1 MKPKSMKEKLR
12 GTMMNI
18 LRIKMIDAGNLLK
31 ELDDALDKVVAKKE
45 PESFLR
51 PSTLK
56 IEEYQKSI
64 RQIQAQFIDAPQF
77 NETSA
82 YPQFLSCGL
91 LQVRGKNGANMEFLL
106 PKVYPFPPKSLYIEH
121 EKDGQFLREM
131 LMRLLSSVPLVQ
143 LEVIL
148 IDALSLGGI
157 FNLARRLLNKDNDFI
172 YQQRILTESKEIE
185 EALKHLYEYLKV
197 NLQEKLAG
205 FRDFVHYNE
214 NEKDPLPL
222 KALFLSGVDALSQNA
237 LYYLEK
243 IMRFGSKNGVLS
255 FVNLESEKNNQSA
268 EDLKRY
274 AEFFKDRTSF
284 ECLKYLSV
292 EVINDQGI
300 KSQHMKD
307 FADKIKAYYK
317 QKKEVKR
324 ELKDLQRDKEFW
336 TKSSQHEVVVP
347 VGWDINHKEVCF
359 EIGEVQNHT
368 LICGR
373 SGSGKSN
380 FLHVLI
386 QNLAFYYDPDEV
398 QLFLL
403 DYKEGVEFNAYTDP
417 NILEH
422 ARLVSVASSVGFGVS
437 FLSWLCDEIKKRSE
451 LFKQFNVKDLS
462 DYRKHEKMPRLIV
475 VIDEFQ
481 VLFSDNSTKGK
492 EGVERSLNTLLKK
505 GRSYGVHLVLATQT
519 MRGGEIDSS
528 IKAQI
533 ANRIALPMDADDS
546 TKILDDDVACELVR
560 PEGIFNNNGGHKK
573 YHTKMSIPKAPD
585 DFKSFLTKIHAEFNQ
600 RNLAPIDRKIYNGET
615 PLKMPNTLKANEM
628 RLYLGKKVDYE
639 QKDLIV
645 EFENNELHL
654 LVVSQDL
661 NARIALMKLLF
672 QNIKSAN
679 KELVFYNK
687 EKRLIRS
694 FDVQKEYGI
703 TPIENA
709 LNALDATTNRPNS
722 ALVIDNLNEA
732 KELHDKVGAEKLRSF
747 LEKATDNEQY
757 CVIFA
762 HDYKQIK
769 TNYHLDKLKELLNH
783 HFKQCLAFRCN
794 GENLNALQSGL
805 PSPSEHNALFIELS
819 KDSRTEFRPFSLQD

>member
-1 MKPKSMKEKLR
+1 
-12 GTMMNI
+12 
-18 LRIKMIDAGNLLK
+18 MIDAGNLLK

-45 PESFLR
+45 PESFLK

-64 RQIQAQFIDAPQF
+64 RQIQAQFTDAPQF
-77 NETSA
+77 NETTT

-91 LQVRGKNGANMEFLL
+91 LQVRGKNGTNMEFLL

-131 LMRLLSSVPLVQ
+131 LMRLLSSTPLVQ
-143 LEVIL
+143 LEVVL
-148 IDALSLGGI
+148 VDALSLGGI
-157 FNLARRLLNKDNDFI
+157 FNLARRFLNKDNDFI

-205 FRDFVHYNE
+205 FRDFAHYNE
-214 NEKDPLPL
+214 KAKDRLPL

-255 FVNLESEKNNQSA
+255 FVNLESEKNNKSA

-274 AEFFKDRTSF
+274 AEFFKDRTGF
-284 ECLKYLSV
+284 ERLKYLNV
-292 EVINDQGI
+292 EVINDHGI
-300 KSQHMKD
+300 QSQHMQD
-307 FADKIKAYYK
+307 FATKIKAYYE
-317 QKKEVKR
+317 KKKAVKR

-336 TKSSQHEVVVP
+336 TKSSQYEVSVP

-359 EIGEVQNHT
+359 EIGNAQNHT
-368 LICGR
+368 LICDH

-386 QNLAFYYDPDEV
+386 QNLAFYYAPDEV

-417 NILEH
+417 ILEH
-422 ARLVSVASSVGFGVS
+422 ARLVSVASSISYGIT
-437 FLSWLCDEIKKRSE
+437 FLKWLCDEMQKRAE

-481 VLFSDNSTKGK
+481 VLFSDNKSTKAV
-492 EGVERSLNTLLKK
+492 EGHLNTLLKK

-533 ANRIALPMDADDS
+533 ANRIALPMDAEDSSSVLGDDA
-546 TKILDDDVACELVR
+546 ACELVR
-560 PEGIFNNNGGHKK
+560 PEGIFNNNGGHQK
-573 YHTKMSIPKAPD
+573 YHTKMSIPKVPD

-615 PLKMPNTLKANEM
+615 ALKMPNTLKANEM
-628 RLYLGKKVDYE
+628 RLHLGKKVDYE

-645 EFENNELHL
+645 EFENNESHL

-679 KELVFYNK
+679 KELVFCNK

-703 TPIENA
+703 TPVENI
-709 LNALDATTNRPNS
+709 LSVLDTAMNPNS
-722 ALVIDNLNEA
+722 VLVIDNLNEA
-732 KELHDKVGAEKLRSF
+732 KELHDKVGAEKLKSF

-757 CVIFA
+757 CIIFV
-762 HDYKQIK
+762 HDFKQIK
-769 TNYHLDKLKELLNH
+769 TNYHFDKLRELLNH

-819 KDSRTEFRPFSLQD
+819 KDSYTEFRSFSLQD

>member
-1 MKPKSMKEKLR
+1 
-12 GTMMNI
+12 MNI

-31 ELDDALDKVVAKKE
+31 ELDDALDKVIAKKE
-45 PESFLR
+45 PESFLK
-51 PSTLK
+51 PIVSQ
-56 IEEYQKSI
+56 IEDYQKSI
-64 RQIQAQFIDAPQF
+64 RQIQAQFTDVPQF
-77 NETSA
+77 NEEGA
-82 YPQFLSCGL
+82 YPKFLSCGL
-91 LQVRGKNGANMEFLL
+91 LHVRGKNGANMEFLL

-131 LMRLLSSVPLVQ
+131 LMRLLSSAPLVQ

-157 FNLARRLLNKDNDFI
+157 FNLARRLLDKDNDFI

-205 FRDFVHYNE
+205 FRDFAHYNE
-214 NEKDPLPL
+214 EKEDRLPL

-274 AEFFKDRTSF
+274 AEFFRDTTSF
-284 ECLKYLSV
+284 ERLKYLNV
-292 EVINDQGI
+292 EVINDHGI
-300 KSQHMKD
+300 KSQHMQD
-307 FADKIKAYYK
+307 FSDKIKAYYK

-336 TKSSQHEVVVP
+336 TKSSQYEVVVP

-359 EIGEVQNHT
+359 EIGKAQNHT
-368 LICGR
+368 LICDH

-417 NILEH
+417 ILEH
-422 ARLVSVASSVGFGVS
+422 ARLVSVASSVGYGMS

-475 VIDEFQ
+475 VVDEFQ
-481 VLFSDNSTKGK
+481 VLFSDKSTQVKGS
-492 EGVERSLNTLLKK
+492 VERSLNTLLKK

-546 TKILDDDVACELVR
+546 AKILDDDVACELVR
-560 PEGIFNNNGGHKK
+560 PEGIFNNNGGHQK

-600 RNLAPIDRKIYNGET
+600 RNLTPIEHKIYNGET
-615 PLKMPNTLKANEM
+615 PLKMPNILKANEM
-628 RLYLGKKVDYE
+628 RLHLGKKVDYE

-645 EFENNELHL
+645 EFESNESHL

-661 NARIALMKLLF
+661 SARIALMKLF
-672 QNIKSAN
+672 AQNFKTAN
-679 KELVFYNK
+679 KELLFYNA
-687 EKRLIRS
+687 EKRLVR
-694 FDVQKEYGI
+694 E
-703 TPIENA
+703 
-709 LNALDATTNRPNS
+709 LDELKKHHIVPMQGPLGSVLDTAMNPNS
-722 ALVIDNLNEA
+722 VLMVDNLNEA
-732 KELHDKVGAEKLRSF
+732 KELHDKIGVEKLRSF

-757 CVIFA
+757 CIIFA

-769 TNYHLDKLKELLNH
+769 NNYHLDKLRELLNN
-783 HFKQCLAFRCN
+783 HFKQCLAFKCN
-794 GENLNALQSGL
+794 GENLNALKSNL
-805 PSPSEHNALFIELS
+805 SSPSNFNVLLIELS
-819 KDSRTEFRPFSLQD
+819 KDSVTEFRPFSL

>member
-1 MKPKSMKEKLR
+1 
-12 GTMMNI
+12 
-18 LRIKMIDAGNLLK
+18 MIDAGNLLK

-45 PESFLR
+45 PESFLKPIVSR
-51 PSTLK
+51 
-56 IEEYQKSI
+56 IEDYQKSV
-64 RQIQAQFIDAPQF
+64 RQIQAQFTDAPKF
-77 NETSA
+77 NEEGA

-91 LQVRGKNGANMEFLL
+91 LHVKGKNGANMEFLL

-131 LMRLLSSVPLVQ
+131 LMRLLSSAPLVQ

-148 IDALSLGGI
+148 VDALSLGGI
-157 FNLARRLLNKDNDFI
+157 FNLARRLLDKDNDFI

-205 FRDFVHYNE
+205 FRDFAHYNE
-214 NEKDPLPL
+214 EKEDRLPL
-222 KALFLSGVDALSQNA
+222 KALFLSGVDALSKDA

-255 FVNLESEKNNQSA
+255 FVNLESEKNNKSA

-274 AEFFKDRTSF
+274 AEFFRDTTSF
-284 ECLKYLSV
+284 ERLKYLNV

-307 FADKIKAYYK
+307 FADKIKAYYE
-317 QKKEVKR
+317 KKKAVKR
-324 ELKDLQRDKEFW
+324 ELKDLQKDEKFW
-336 TKSSQHEVVVP
+336 TESSQFKVSVP
-347 VGWDINHKEVCF
+347 VGWDINHTEVCF
-359 EIGEVQNHT
+359 EIGGAQNHT
-368 LICGR
+368 LICGC
-373 SGSGKSN
+373 SESGKSN

-386 QNLAFYYDPDEV
+386 QNLAFYYAPNEV

-403 DYKEGVEFNAYTDP
+403 DYKDGVEFNAYTEP

-481 VLFSDNSTKGK
+481 VLFSDSTTK
-492 EGVERSLNTLLKK
+492 EKESVEQSLNTLLKK
-505 GRSYGVHLVLATQT
+505 GRSYGVHLILATQT
-519 MRGGEIDSS
+519 MCGTDINRS
-528 IKAQI
+528 IMAQI
-533 ANRIALPMDADDS
+533 ANRIALPMDAEDSNSILNNDDA
-546 TKILDDDVACELVR
+546 ACELVR
-560 PEGIFNNNGGHKK
+560 PEGIFNNNGEHQK

-585 DFKSFLTKIHAEFNQ
+585 DFKPFIKKIHRDFNQ
-600 RNLAPIDRKIYNGET
+600 RNLTPIEHKIYNGEK
-615 PLKMPNTLKANEM
+615 PLEMPNTLKANEM
-628 RLYLGKKVDYE
+628 RLHLGKEADYE

-645 EFENNELHL
+645 EFENNESHL

-661 NARIALMKLLF
+661 SARIALMKLF
-672 QNIKSAN
+672 AQNFKTAN
-679 KELVFYNK
+679 KELLFYNA
-687 EKRLIRS
+687 EKRLVREL
-694 FDVQKEYGI
+694 DELKKHHI
-703 TPIENA
+703 TTMQGP
-709 LNALDATTNRPNS
+709 LGSVLDTAMNPNS
-722 ALVIDNLNEA
+722 VLIVDNLNEA
-732 KELHDKVGAEKLRSF
+732 KELHDKIGVEKLRSF

-757 CVIFA
+757 CVIFV
-762 HDYKQIK
+762 HDFKQIQA
-769 TNYHLDKLKELLNH
+769 NYDSVKLKELLNN

-794 GENLNALQSGL
+794 GENLNALKSDL
-805 PSPSEHNALFIELS
+805 PSPSRLNALFVELS
-819 KDSRTEFRPFSLQD
+819 KDSYTEFRPFSL

>member
-1 MKPKSMKEKLR
+1 
-12 GTMMNI
+12 
-18 LRIKMIDAGNLLK
+18 MIDVGNLLK

-45 PESFLR
+45 PESFLK

-82 YPQFLSCGL
+82 YPKFLSCGL

-131 LMRLLSSVPLVQ
+131 LIRLLSSAPLVQ

-157 FNLARRLLNKDNDFI
+157 FNLARKLLNKDNDFI

-205 FRDFVHYNE
+205 YKDFAHYNE
-214 NEKDPLPL
+214 NIKDPLPL
-222 KALFLSGVDALSQNA
+222 KVLFLSGVDALSKDA

-255 FVNLESEKNNQSA
+255 FVNLESEKNNKPA

-274 AEFFKDRTSF
+274 AEFFKDMASF
-284 ECLKYLSV
+284 ERLKYLNI
-292 EVINDQGI
+292 EVINDHGI
-300 KSQHMKD
+300 QSQHMKD
-307 FADKIKAYYK
+307 FADKIKAYYE
-317 QKKEVKR
+317 KKKAVKR
-324 ELKDLQRDKEFW
+324 ELKDLQKDEKFW
-336 TKSSQHEVVVP
+336 TESSQFKVSVP
-347 VGWDINHKEVCF
+347 MGWDINHKEVRF
-359 EIGEVQNHT
+359 EIGGAQNHT

-386 QNLAFYYDPDEV
+386 QNLAFYYAPSEV

-403 DYKEGVEFNAYTDP
+403 DYKEGVEFNAYTNP
-417 NILEH
+417 TILEH
-422 ARLVSVASSVGFGVS
+422 ARLVSVAGSVGFGVS
-437 FLSWLCDEIKKRSE
+437 FLSWLCKEMQERAN
-451 LFKQFNVKDLS
+451 LFKQFKVKDLS
-462 DYRKHEKMPRLIV
+462 DYRKHEKMARLIV

-481 VLFSDNSTKGK
+481 VLFSDKSTQVKGS
-492 EGVERSLNTLLKK
+492 VERSLNTLLKK

-528 IKAQI
+528 FKAQI

-546 TKILDDDVACELVR
+546 AKILDDDAACELVR
-560 PEGIFNNNGGHKK
+560 PEGIFNNNGGHQK

-585 DFKSFLTKIHAEFNQ
+585 DFKSFLTKIHEEFNQ
-600 RNLAPIDRKIYNGET
+600 RNLAPIDRKIYNGEI

-628 RLYLGKKVDYE
+628 RLHLGKEVDYE

-645 EFENNELHL
+645 EFENNESHL

-672 QNIKSAN
+672 QNIKSTN
-679 KELVFYNK
+679 KELVFCNK
-687 EKRLIRS
+687 EKRLIRF
-694 FDVQKEYGI
+694 FDAPKEYGI
-703 TPIENA
+703 TPVENI
-709 LNALDATTNRPNS
+709 LSVLDTAMNPNS
-722 ALVIDNLNEA
+722 TLVIDNLNEA
-732 KELHDKVGAEKLRSF
+732 KELHDKVAVEKLKSF

-757 CVIFA
+757 CIIFA

-769 TNYHLDKLKELLNH
+769 NNYHLDKLRDLLNN

-794 GENLNALQSGL
+794 GENLNALKSGL
-805 PSPSEHNALFIELS
+805 PLPSELNVLLIELS
-819 KDSRTEFRPFSLQD
+819 KDSVTEFRPFSL

>member
-1 MKPKSMKEKLR
+1 
-12 GTMMNI
+12 MNI

-31 ELDDALDKVVAKKE
+31 ELDDALDKVVTKKE
-45 PESFLR
+45 PESFLK

-64 RQIQAQFIDAPQF
+64 RQIQAQFTDAPKF
-77 NETSA
+77 NETTT
-82 YPQFLSCGL
+82 YPKFLSCGL
-91 LQVRGKNGANMEFLL
+91 LHVRGKNGANMEFLL

-131 LMRLLSSVPLVQ
+131 LMRLLSSAPLVQ

-157 FNLARRLLNKDNDFI
+157 FNLARRLLDKDNDFI
-172 YQQRILTESKEIE
+172 YQKRILTESKEIE
-185 EALKHLYEYLKV
+185 EALKHLYKYLKV

-205 FRDFVHYNE
+205 YKDFAHYNE
-214 NEKDPLPL
+214 NATDRLPL
-222 KALFLSGVDALSQNA
+222 KALFLSGVDALSKDA

-243 IMRFGSKNGVLS
+243 IMRLGSKNGVLS
-255 FVNLESEKNNQSA
+255 FVNLESEKNNKSA
-268 EDLKRY
+268 EDLKNY
-274 AEFFKDRTSF
+274 AEFFKDTTSF
-284 ECLKYLSV
+284 ERLKYLNV

-324 ELKDLQRDKEFW
+324 ELKDLQRDEKFW
-336 TKSSQHEVVVP
+336 TKSSQYEVSVP

-359 EIGEVQNHT
+359 EIGKEQNHT
-368 LICGR
+368 LICDH

-386 QNLAFYYDPDEV
+386 QNLAFYYAPNEV

-403 DYKEGVEFNAYTDP
+403 DYKEGVEFNAYVIDTP
-417 NILEH
+417 LEH
-422 ARLVSVASSVGFGVS
+422 ARLVSVASSVSYGIT
-437 FLSWLCDEIKKRSE
+437 FLKWLCDEMEKRADR
-451 LFKQFNVKDLS
+451 FKQFKVKDLS

-475 VIDEFQ
+475 VVDEFQ
-481 VLFSDNSTKGK
+481 VLFSDKKRKG
-492 EGVERSLNTLLKK
+492 EVEWYLNALLKK

-519 MRGGEIDSS
+519 MRGPDIDSS
-528 IKAQI
+528 FKAQI
-533 ANRIALPMDADDS
+533 ANRIALPMDAEDSSSVLGDDA
-546 TKILDDDVACELVR
+546 ACEIQK
-560 PEGIFNNNGGHKK
+560 PGGIFNNNGEHKK

-585 DFKSFLTKIHAEFNQ
+585 DFTAFIEKIHEEFNQ
-600 RNLAPIDRKIYNGET
+600 RNLASIDRKIYNGET

-628 RLYLGKKVDYE
+628 RLHLGKKVDYE

-645 EFENNELHL
+645 EFENNESHL

-679 KELVFYNK
+679 KELVFCNK
-687 EKRLIRS
+687 EKRLIRF

-703 TPIENA
+703 TPVENI
-709 LNALDATTNRPNS
+709 LSVLDTAMNPNS

-747 LEKATDNEQY
+747 LEKAIDNEQY

-762 HDYKQIK
+762 HDYRQIK
-769 TNYHLDKLKELLNH
+769 TNYHFDKLKEWLNH

-794 GENLNALQSGL
+794 RENLNAIKSDL
-805 PSPSEHNALFIELS
+805 PSLKNELNALFVELS
-819 KDSRTEFRPFSLQD
+819 KDSITEFRPFSL

>member
-1 MKPKSMKEKLR
+1 
-12 GTMMNI
+12 
-18 LRIKMIDAGNLLK
+18 MIDAGNLLK
-31 ELDDALDKVVAKKE
+31 ELDDALDKVVAKKK
-45 PESFLR
+45 PESFLK
-51 PSTLK
+51 PIVSP
-56 IEEYQKSI
+56 IEDYQKSI
-64 RQIQAQFIDAPQF
+64 RQIQVQFTDAPKF
-77 NETSA
+77 NEEGA

-91 LQVRGKNGANMEFLL
+91 LQVRGKNDANMEFLL

-131 LMRLLSSVPLVQ
+131 LMRLLSSAPLVQ
-143 LEVIL
+143 LEVVL
-148 IDALSLGGI
+148 VDALSLGGI
-157 FNLARRLLNKDNDFI
+157 FNLARRLLDKDNDFI

-205 FRDFVHYNE
+205 FRDFAHYNE
-214 NEKDPLPL
+214 KEKDRLPL
-222 KALFLSGVDALSQNA
+222 KALFLSGVDALSQDA

-255 FVNLESEKNNQSA
+255 FVNLESEKNNKSA
-268 EDLKRY
+268 EDLKKH
-274 AEFFKDRTSF
+274 AESFKDTTSF
-284 ECLKYLSV
+284 ERLKYLNV
-292 EVINDQGI
+292 EIINDQGI
-300 KSQHMKD
+300 KSQHMQD

-324 ELKDLQRDKEFW
+324 ELKDLQKDKEFW
-336 TKSSQHEVVVP
+336 TKSSQHEVSVP

-359 EIGEVQNHT
+359 EIGNAQNHT
-368 LICGR
+368 LICDH

-403 DYKEGVEFNAYTDP
+403 DYKEGVKFNAYVADTP
-417 NILEH
+417 LEH

-437 FLSWLCDEIKKRSE
+437 FLSWLCDEIKKRAE

-481 VLFSDNSTKGK
+481 VLFSDNKSTKAV
-492 EGVERSLNTLLKK
+492 EGHLNTLLKK

-519 MRGGEIDSS
+519 MRGTDINPSF
-528 IKAQI
+528 KAQI
-533 ANRIALPMDADDS
+533 ANRIALPMDAEDS
-546 TKILDDDVACELVR
+546 SSVLGDDVACELVR
-560 PEGIFNNNGGHKK
+560 PEGIFNNNGGHQK

-600 RNLAPIDRKIYNGET
+600 RNLAPIDRKIYNGEK
-615 PLKMPNTLKANEM
+615 PLEMPNILKANEM
-628 RLYLGKKVDYE
+628 RLHLGKKVDYE

-645 EFENNELHL
+645 EFENNESHL

-672 QNIKSAN
+672 QNIKSTN
-679 KELVFYNK
+679 KELVFCNK

-694 FDVQKEYGI
+694 FDAPKEYGI
-703 TPIENA
+703 TPVENI
-709 LNALDATTNRPNS
+709 LSVLDTAMNPNS
-722 ALVIDNLNEA
+722 VLMVDNLNEA
-732 KELHDKVGAEKLRSF
+732 KELHDKIGAEKLKSF

-769 TNYHLDKLKELLNH
+769 TNYHFDKLRELLSN

-805 PSPSEHNALFIELS
+805 SSPSKLNALLIELS
-819 KDSRTEFRPFSLQD
+819 KDSVTEFRPFSL

>member
-1 MKPKSMKEKLR
+1 
-12 GTMMNI
+12 
-18 LRIKMIDAGNLLK
+18 MIDAGNLLK

-45 PESFLR
+45 PESFLK
-51 PSTLK
+51 PIVSQ
-56 IEEYQKSI
+56 IEDYQKSV
-64 RQIQAQFIDAPQF
+64 RQIQAQFTDAPKF
-77 NETSA
+77 NEEGA

-91 LQVRGKNGANMEFLL
+91 LEIKGKNGTNMEFLL
-106 PKVYPFPPKSLYIEH
+106 PKVYHFPPKSLYIEH

-131 LMRLLSSVPLVQ
+131 LMRLLSSAPLVQ

-205 FRDFVHYNE
+205 FRDFAHYNE
-214 NEKDPLPL
+214 EKEDRLPL

-268 EDLKRY
+268 EDLKKH
-274 AEFFKDRTSF
+274 AEFFRDTTSF
-284 ECLKYLSV
+284 ERFKYLNV
-292 EVINDQGI
+292 EVINDHGI

-336 TKSSQHEVVVP
+336 TESSQSKVSVP

-359 EIGEVQNHT
+359 EIGNEQNHT
-368 LICGR
+368 LICDH

-386 QNLAFYYDPDEV
+386 QNLVFYYAPNEV

-403 DYKEGVEFNAYTDP
+403 DYKEGVEFNAYVADTP
-417 NILEH
+417 LEH
-422 ARLVSVASSVGFGVS
+422 ARLVSVASSVSYGIT
-437 FLSWLCDEIKKRSE
+437 FLKWLCDEIKKRSD
-451 LFKQFNVKDLS
+451 LFKQFKVKDLS

-492 EGVERSLNTLLKK
+492 ESVERSLNTLLKK
-505 GRSYGVHLVLATQT
+505 GRSYGVHLILATQT
-519 MRGGEIDSS
+519 MRGTDINRS
-528 IKAQI
+528 IMAQI

-546 TKILDDDVACELVR
+546 AKILDDDAACELVR
-560 PEGIFNNNGGHKK
+560 PEGIFNNNGGHQK

-628 RLYLGKKVDYE
+628 RLHLGKEVDYE

-645 EFENNELHL
+645 EFENNESHL

-679 KELVFYNK
+679 KELVFCNK

-694 FDVQKEYGI
+694 FDAQKEYGI
-703 TPIENA
+703 MPVENI
-709 LNALDATTNRPNS
+709 LSVLDTAMNPNS

-732 KELHDKVGAEKLRSF
+732 KEWHDKVGAEKLKSF

-757 CVIFA
+757 CIIFV

-769 TNYHLDKLKELLNH
+769 TNYHLDKLKELLNN

-794 GENLNALQSGL
+794 EENLNALQSGL
-805 PSPSEHNALFIELS
+805 SSPSKLNALLIEFS

>member
-1 MKPKSMKEKLR
+1 
-12 GTMMNI
+12 
-18 LRIKMIDAGNLLK
+18 MIDAGNLLK
-31 ELDDALDKVVAKKE
+31 ELDDALDKVIAKKE
-45 PESFLR
+45 PESFLK
-51 PSTLK
+51 PIVSQ
-56 IEEYQKSI
+56 IENYQKSI
-64 RQIQAQFIDAPQF
+64 RQIQAQFTDAPKF
-77 NETSA
+77 NEEGA
-82 YPQFLSCGL
+82 YPKFLSCGL
-91 LQVRGKNGANMEFLL
+91 LHVRGKNGANMEFCL

-131 LMRLLSSVPLVQ
+131 LMHLLSSAPLVQ

-148 IDALSLGGI
+148 VDALSLGGI
-157 FNLARRLLNKDNDFI
+157 FNLARRLLDKNNDFI

-197 NLQEKLAG
+197 NLQEKLVG
-205 FRDFVHYNE
+205 FRDFAHYNE
-214 NEKDPLPL
+214 EKEDRLPL

-255 FVNLESEKNNQSA
+255 FVNLESEKNNKSA
-268 EDLKRY
+268 EDLKNY
-274 AEFFKDRTSF
+274 AEFFKDTTSF
-284 ECLKYLSV
+284 ERLKYLNV
-292 EVINDQGI
+292 EVINDHGI

-324 ELKDLQRDKEFW
+324 ELKDLQKESEFW
-336 TKSSQHEVVVP
+336 TKSSQHEVSVP

-359 EIGEVQNHT
+359 EIGNAQNHT
-368 LICGR
+368 LICDH

-386 QNLAFYYDPDEV
+386 QNLAFYYAPDEV

-417 NILEH
+417 ILEH

-451 LFKQFNVKDLS
+451 LFKQFKVKDLS
-462 DYRKHEKMPRLIV
+462 DYRKHDEMPRLIV

-481 VLFSDNSTKGK
+481 VLFSDNKSTKAV
-492 EGVERSLNTLLKK
+492 EGHLNTLLKK

-519 MRGGEIDSS
+519 MRGTDINPSF
-528 IKAQI
+528 KAQI

-546 TKILDDDVACELVR
+546 SSVLGDDAACELVR
-560 PEGIFNNNGGHKK
+560 PEGIFNNNGGHQK

-600 RNLAPIDRKIYNGET
+600 RNLTPIDRKIYNGET

-628 RLYLGKKVDYE
+628 RLHLGKKVDYE

-645 EFENNELHL
+645 EFESNESHL

-661 NARIALMKLLF
+661 STRIALMKLLF

-679 KELVFYNK
+679 KELVFCNK

-694 FDVQKEYGI
+694 FDAQKEYGI
-703 TPIENA
+703 TPVENI
-709 LNALDATTNRPNS
+709 LSVLDTAMNPNS
-722 ALVIDNLNEA
+722 TLVIDNLNEA
-732 KELHDKVGAEKLRSF
+732 KELHDKVGAEKLKSF

-757 CVIFA
+757 CIIFV
-762 HDYKQIK
+762 HDFKQIK
-769 TNYHLDKLKELLNH
+769 TNYHFDKLRELLSN

-794 GENLNALQSGL
+794 GENLNALQSDL
-805 PSPSEHNALFIELS
+805 PSPSELNALLIELS
-819 KDSRTEFRPFSLQD
+819 KDSHTEFRPFSL

>member
-1 MKPKSMKEKLR
+1 
-12 GTMMNI
+12 
-18 LRIKMIDAGNLLK
+18 MIDAGNLLK

-45 PESFLR
+45 PESFLK
-51 PSTLK
+51 PIVSP
-56 IEEYQKSI
+56 IEDYQNSI
-64 RQIQAQFIDAPQF
+64 RQIQAQFTDAPQF
-77 NETSA
+77 NETTT

-91 LQVRGKNGANMEFLL
+91 LEIKGKNGANTDFCL

-131 LMRLLSSVPLVQ
+131 LMRLLSSAPLVQ

-157 FNLARRLLNKDNDFI
+157 FNLARRLLDKDNDFI

-205 FRDFVHYNE
+205 FRDFAHYNE
-214 NEKDPLPL
+214 EKEDRLPL
-222 KALFLSGVDALSQNA
+222 KALFLSGVDALSKDA

-284 ECLKYLSV
+284 EHLKYLSV
-292 EVINDQGI
+292 EVINDHGI
-300 KSQHMKD
+300 QSQHMKD
-307 FADKIKAYYK
+307 FADKIKVYYE
-317 QKKEVKR
+317 QKKAVKR
-324 ELKDLQRDKEFW
+324 ELKDLQKDEKFW
-336 TKSSQHEVVVP
+336 TESSQYEVSVP
-347 VGWDINHKEVCF
+347 VGWDINHKEVRF
-359 EIGEVQNHT
+359 EIGEAQNHT
-368 LICGR
+368 LICDH

-386 QNLAFYYDPDEV
+386 QNLAFYYAPNEV

-403 DYKEGVEFNAYTDP
+403 DYKKGVEFNAYTDP
-417 NILEH
+417 ILEH
-422 ARLVSVASSVGFGVS
+422 ARLVSVASSVGFGMS
-437 FLSWLCDEIKKRSE
+437 FLSWLCDEMTKRSE
-451 LFKQFNVKDLS
+451 LFKQFKVKDLS
-462 DYRKHEKMPRLIV
+462 DYRKHEKMARLIV

-481 VLFSDNSTKGK
+481 VLFSDNKSTKAV
-492 EGVERSLNTLLKK
+492 EGHLNTLFKK

-519 MRGGEIDSS
+519 MCNIGISDS
-528 IKAQI
+528 IKGQI
-533 ANRIALPMDADDS
+533 ANRIALPMDAEDSSSVLGDDA
-546 TKILDDDVACELVR
+546 ACEIQK
-560 PEGIFNNNGGHKK
+560 PEGIFNNNGGHQK

-585 DFKSFLTKIHAEFNQ
+585 DFKYFLTKIHAEFNQ

-615 PLKMPNTLKANEM
+615 PLKIPNTLKANEM
-628 RLYLGKKVDYE
+628 RLHLGKEVDYE

-645 EFENNELHL
+645 EFESNESHL

-679 KELVFYNK
+679 KELVFCNK

-694 FDVQKEYGI
+694 FDAPKEYGI
-703 TPIENA
+703 TPVENI
-709 LNALDATTNRPNS
+709 LSVLDTAMNPNS

-732 KELHDKVGAEKLRSF
+732 KELHDKVGAEKLKSF
-747 LEKATDNEQY
+747 LEKATDNEQH

-762 HDYKQIK
+762 HDLKQIQA
-769 TNYHLDKLKELLNH
+769 NYDLSKLKELLNH
-783 HFKQCLAFRCN
+783 HFKQRLAFRCN
-794 GENLNALQSGL
+794 GENLNALKSDL
-805 PSPSEHNALFIELS
+805 PLLKNELNALLIELS
-819 KDSRTEFRPFSLQD
+819 KDSHTEFRPFSLQG

>member
-1 MKPKSMKEKLR
+1 
-12 GTMMNI
+12 
-18 LRIKMIDAGNLLK
+18 MIDVGNLLK
-31 ELDDALDKVVAKKE
+31 ELDDALDKVITQKE

-64 RQIQAQFIDAPQF
+64 RKIQAQFTDAPKF
-77 NETSA
+77 NETTT

-91 LQVRGKNGANMEFLL
+91 LHVRGKNGANMEFLL

-131 LMRLLSSVPLVQ
+131 LMRLLSSTPLVQ

-157 FNLARRLLNKDNDFI
+157 FNLARRLLDKNNDFI

-205 FRDFVHYNE
+205 FRDFAHYNE
-214 NEKDPLPL
+214 KEKDRLPL
-222 KALFLSGVDALSQNA
+222 KTLFLSGVDALSQNA

-268 EDLKRY
+268 EDLKNY
-274 AEFFKDRTSF
+274 AEFFRDNKSF
-284 ECLKYLSV
+284 ERLKYLNV

-324 ELKDLQRDKEFW
+324 ELKDLQKEQDFW
-336 TKSSQHEVVVP
+336 TKSSQLRVSVP

-359 EIGEVQNHT
+359 EIGNEQNHT

-386 QNLAFYYDPDEV
+386 QNLAFYYAPNEI

-403 DYKEGVEFNAYTDP
+403 DYKEGVEFNAYVADTP
-417 NILEH
+417 LEH

-437 FLSWLCDEIKKRSE
+437 FLSWLCDEIKKRADR
-451 LFKQFNVKDLS
+451 FKQFKVKDLS

-519 MRGGEIDSS
+519 MRGTDINPSF
-528 IKAQI
+528 KAQI
-533 ANRIALPMDADDS
+533 ANRIALPMDAEDSSSVLGDDA
-546 TKILDDDVACELVR
+546 ACELVR
-560 PEGIFNNNGGHKK
+560 PEGIFNNNGGHQK

-600 RNLAPIDRKIYNGET
+600 RNLTPIDRKIYNGET
-615 PLKMPNTLKANEM
+615 PLKMPNTLKADEM
-628 RLYLGKKVDYE
+628 RLHLGKTVDYE

-645 EFENNELHL
+645 EFESNESHL

-679 KELVFYNK
+679 KELVFCNK

-694 FDVQKEYGI
+694 FDAPKEYGI
-703 TPIENA
+703 TPVENILSVLETA
-709 LNALDATTNRPNS
+709 MNPNS

-732 KELHDKVGAEKLRSF
+732 KEWHDKVGAEKLKSF

-769 TNYHLDKLKELLNH
+769 TNYHFDKLRELLSN

-805 PSPSEHNALFIELS
+805 PSPSELNALLIEFS
-819 KDSRTEFRPFSLQD
+819 KDSRTEFRSFSLQG

>member
-1 MKPKSMKEKLR
+1 
-12 GTMMNI
+12 
-18 LRIKMIDAGNLLK
+18 MIDAGNLLK

-45 PESFLR
+45 PESFLK
-51 PSTLK
+51 PIISP
-56 IEEYQKSI
+56 IEDYQKSI
-64 RQIQAQFIDAPQF
+64 RQIQAQFTDAPQF
-77 NETSA
+77 NEAGT

-91 LQVRGKNGANMEFLL
+91 LEIKGKNGANMEFLL

-131 LMRLLSSVPLVQ
+131 LMRLLSSAPLVQ

-148 IDALSLGGI
+148 VDALSLGGI
-157 FNLARRLLNKDNDFI
+157 FNLARRLLHKDNDFI

-185 EALKHLYEYLKV
+185 EALKHLYEYLKA

-205 FRDFVHYNE
+205 FRDFAHYNE
-214 NEKDPLPL
+214 NEKDPLLL
-222 KALFLSGVDALSQNA
+222 KAFFLSGVDALSQNA

-274 AEFFKDRTSF
+274 AEFFRDTTSF
-284 ECLKYLSV
+284 ERLKYLNV

-307 FADKIKAYYK
+307 FSDKIKAYYK

-324 ELKDLQRDKEFW
+324 ELKDLQKDEKFW
-336 TKSSQHEVVVP
+336 TKSSQHEVSVP

-359 EIGEVQNHT
+359 EIGNEQNHT
-368 LICGR
+368 LICDH

-386 QNLAFYYDPDEV
+386 QNLAFYYAPDEV

-403 DYKEGVEFNAYTDP
+403 DYKEGVEFNAYTNP
-417 NILEH
+417 SPLEH
-422 ARLVSVASSVGFGVS
+422 ARLVSVASSVSYGIT
-437 FLSWLCDEIKKRSE
+437 FLKWLCDEMQKRAE
-451 LFKQFNVKDLS
+451 LFKQFNMKDLNN
-462 DYRKHEKMPRLIV
+462 YRKHDEMPRLIV

-492 EGVERSLNTLLKK
+492 ESVEGHLNTLLKK

-519 MRGGEIDSS
+519 MRGTDINPSF
-528 IKAQI
+528 KAQI
-533 ANRIALPMDADDS
+533 ANRIALPMDAEDSSSVLGDDA
-546 TKILDDDVACELVR
+546 ACEIQK
-560 PEGIFNNNGGHKK
+560 PEGIFNNNGGNRK

-628 RLYLGKKVDYE
+628 RLHLGKKVDYE

-645 EFENNELHL
+645 EFENNESHL

-679 KELVFYNK
+679 KELVFCNK

-694 FDVQKEYGI
+694 FDAQKEYGI
-703 TPIENA
+703 TPVENI
-709 LNALDATTNRPNS
+709 LSVLDTAMNPNS

-747 LEKATDNEQY
+747 LEKAIDNEQY

-762 HDYKQIK
+762 HDYRQIK

-783 HFKQCLAFRCN
+783 HFKQCLAFKCN
-794 GENLNALQSGL
+794 KENLNALQSGL
-805 PSPSEHNALFIELS
+805 PSPSEFNTLLIELS
-819 KDSRTEFRPFSLQD
+819 KDSVTEFRPFSL

>member
-1 MKPKSMKEKLR
+1 
-12 GTMMNI
+12 
-18 LRIKMIDAGNLLK
+18 MIDVNGLLK

-45 PESFLR
+45 PESFLK
-51 PSTLK
+51 PIVSP
-56 IEEYQKSI
+56 IEDYQKSV
-64 RQIQAQFIDAPQF
+64 RQIQAQFTDAPKF

-82 YPQFLSCGL
+82 YPKFLSCGL
-91 LQVRGKNGANMEFLL
+91 LEIKGKNGANMEFLL

-131 LMRLLSSVPLVQ
+131 LMHLLSSVPLVQ

-157 FNLARRLLNKDNDFI
+157 FNLARRLLDKDNDFI

-205 FRDFVHYNE
+205 FRDFAHYNE
-214 NEKDPLPL
+214 NATDRLPL

-268 EDLKRY
+268 EDLKNY
-274 AEFFKDRTSF
+274 AEFFRDNKSF
-284 ECLKYLSV
+284 ERLKYLSV
-292 EVINDQGI
+292 EVINDHGI

-307 FADKIKAYYK
+307 FADKIKAYYE
-317 QKKEVKR
+317 KKKVVKS
-324 ELKDLQRDKEFW
+324 ELKALQKDEEFW
-336 TKSSQHEVVVP
+336 TKSSQSKVSVP

-359 EIGEVQNHT
+359 EIGNEQNHT
-368 LICGR
+368 LICDH

-386 QNLAFYYDPDEV
+386 QNLAFYYAPNEV

-403 DYKEGVEFNAYTDP
+403 DYKEGVEFNAYAADP
-417 NILEH
+417 ALEH
-422 ARLVSVASSVGFGVS
+422 ARLVSVASSISYGIT
-437 FLSWLCDEIKKRSE
+437 FLKWLCDEIKKRAE
-451 LFKQFNVKDLS
+451 LFKQFKVKDLS

-481 VLFSDNSTKGK
+481 VLFSDNSTQVKGS
-492 EGVERSLNTLLKK
+492 VERSLNTLLKK

-546 TKILDDDVACELVR
+546 AKILDDDVACELVR
-560 PEGIFNNNGGHKK
+560 PEGIFNNNGGNRK

-585 DFKSFLTKIHAEFNQ
+585 DFTAFIKKIHEEFNQ
-600 RNLAPIDRKIYNGET
+600 RNLTPIDRKIYNGET
-615 PLKMPNTLKANEM
+615 PLKMPNILKANEM
-628 RLYLGKKVDYE
+628 RLHLGKEVDYE

-645 EFENNELHL
+645 EFENNESHL

-661 NARIALMKLLF
+661 NARIALMKLF
-672 QNIKSAN
+672 AQNFKTAN
-679 KELVFYNK
+679 KELLFYNA
-687 EKRLIRS
+687 EKRLVREL
-694 FDVQKEYGI
+694 DELKKHHI
-703 TPIENA
+703 TPMQGP
-709 LNALDATTNRPNS
+709 LGSVLDTAMNPNS
-722 ALVIDNLNEA
+722 VLVIDNLNEA

-747 LEKATDNEQY
+747 LEKAIDNEQY

-762 HDYKQIK
+762 HDYKQIQA
-769 TNYHLDKLKELLNH
+769 NYDSVKLKDLLNH

-805 PSPSEHNALFIELS
+805 PSPSELNTLLIELS
-819 KDSRTEFRPFSLQD
+819 KDSVTEFRPFSLQD

>member
-1 MKPKSMKEKLR
+1 
-12 GTMMNI
+12 
-18 LRIKMIDAGNLLK
+18 MIDAGNLLK

-45 PESFLR
+45 PESFLK

-64 RQIQAQFIDAPQF
+64 RQIQAQFTDAPKF
-77 NETSA
+77 NEEGA

-91 LQVRGKNGANMEFLL
+91 LEIKGKNGANMDFCL

-131 LMRLLSSVPLVQ
+131 LMRLLSSTPLVQ

-148 IDALSLGGI
+148 VDALSLGGI
-157 FNLARRLLNKDNDFI
+157 FNLARRLLDKDNDFI

-197 NLQEKLAG
+197 NLQERLAG
-205 FRDFVHYNE
+205 FRDFAHYNE

-300 KSQHMKD
+300 KSQHMQD
-307 FADKIKAYYK
+307 FADKIKAYYE
-317 QKKEVKR
+317 KKKVVKR
-324 ELKDLQRDKEFW
+324 ELKDLQKEQDFW
-336 TKSSQHEVVVP
+336 TKSSQSKVSVP

-359 EIGEVQNHT
+359 EIGEAQNHT

-386 QNLAFYYDPDEV
+386 QNLAFYYAPDEV

-417 NILEH
+417 ILEH
-422 ARLVSVASSVGFGVS
+422 ARLVSVASSVGFGMS
-437 FLSWLCDEIKKRSE
+437 FLSWLCDEIKKRAE
-451 LFKQFNVKDLS
+451 LFKQFKVKDLS

-492 EGVERSLNTLLKK
+492 ESVERSLNTLLKK

-519 MRGGEIDSS
+519 MRGTDINPSL
-528 IKAQI
+528 KAQI
-533 ANRIALPMDADDS
+533 ANRIALPMDAEDSSSVLGDDA
-546 TKILDDDVACELVR
+546 ACELVR
-560 PEGIFNNNGGHKK
+560 PEGIFNNNGGHQK

-600 RNLAPIDRKIYNGET
+600 RNLAPIERKIYNGET
-615 PLKMPNTLKANEM
+615 ALKMPNTLKANEM
-628 RLYLGKKVDYE
+628 RLHLGKKVDYE

-645 EFENNELHL
+645 EFESNESHL

-679 KELVFYNK
+679 KELIFCNK
-687 EKRLIRS
+687 EKRLIRF
-694 FDVQKEYGI
+694 FDAPKEYGI
-703 TPIENA
+703 TPVENI
-709 LNALDATTNRPNS
+709 LSVLDTAMNPNS

-732 KELHDKVGAEKLRSF
+732 KELHDKVGAEKLKSF
-747 LEKATDNEQY
+747 LEKAIDNEQY

-762 HDYKQIK
+762 HDFRQIK
-769 TNYHLDKLKELLNH
+769 TNYHFDKLKELLNH

-805 PSPSEHNALFIELS
+805 SSPSKPNALLIELS

>member
-1 MKPKSMKEKLR
+1 
-12 GTMMNI
+12 
-18 LRIKMIDAGNLLK
+18 MIDAGNLSK

-45 PESFLR
+45 PESFLK

-56 IEEYQKSI
+56 IEEYQKSV
-64 RQIQAQFIDAPQF
+64 RQIQAQFTDAPKF
-77 NETSA
+77 NEEGA
-82 YPQFLSCGL
+82 YPKFLSCGL
-91 LQVRGKNGANMEFLL
+91 LEIKGKNGANMEFLL

-121 EKDGQFLREM
+121 EKDEQFLREM
-131 LMRLLSSVPLVQ
+131 LMRLLSSAPLVQ
-143 LEVIL
+143 LEVVL
-148 IDALSLGGI
+148 VDALSLGGI
-157 FNLARRLLNKDNDFI
+157 FNLARRLLDKNNDFI

-205 FRDFVHYNE
+205 YKDFADYN
-214 NEKDPLPL
+214 NDEKNQDPLPL
-222 KALFLSGVDALSQNA
+222 KALFLSGVDALSKDA

-255 FVNLESEKNNQSA
+255 FVNLESEKNNKSA
-268 EDLKRY
+268 EDLKKH

-284 ECLKYLSV
+284 ERLKYLNV
-292 EVINDQGI
+292 EVINDHGI
-300 KSQHMKD
+300 KSQHMQD
-307 FADKIKAYYK
+307 FADKIKAYYE
-317 QKKEVKR
+317 KKKAVKR
-324 ELKDLQRDKEFW
+324 ELKDLQKDEKFW
-336 TKSSQHEVVVP
+336 TKSSQFKVSVP

-359 EIGEVQNHT
+359 EIGNEQNHT
-368 LICGR
+368 LICDH

-386 QNLAFYYDPDEV
+386 QNLAFYYAPNEV

-403 DYKEGVEFNAYTDP
+403 DYKEGVEFNAYVADTP
-417 NILEH
+417 LEH
-422 ARLVSVASSVGFGVS
+422 ARLVSVASSISYGIT
-437 FLSWLCDEIKKRSE
+437 FLKWLCDEIQKRADR
-451 LFKQFNVKDLS
+451 FKQFNVKDLS
-462 DYRKHEKMPRLIV
+462 DYRKHDEMPRLIV

-481 VLFSDNSTKGK
+481 VLFSDNKSTKAV
-492 EGVERSLNTLLKK
+492 EGHLNTLLKK

-519 MRGGEIDSS
+519 MHGTDINPSF
-528 IKAQI
+528 KAQI
-533 ANRIALPMDADDS
+533 ANRIALPMDAEDSSSVLGDDA
-546 TKILDDDVACELVR
+546 ACEIQK
-560 PEGIFNNNGGHKK
+560 PEGIFNNNGGHQK

-600 RNLAPIDRKIYNGET
+600 RNLAPIEHKIYNGET

-628 RLYLGKKVDYE
+628 RLHLGKEADYE

-645 EFENNELHL
+645 EFESNESHL

-679 KELVFYNK
+679 KELVFCNK
-687 EKRLIRS
+687 EKRLIRF

-703 TPIENA
+703 TPVENI
-709 LNALDATTNRPNS
+709 LSVLDTAMNPNS

-732 KELHDKVGAEKLRSF
+732 KELHDKVGAEKLKSF

-762 HDYKQIK
+762 HDFRQIK
-769 TNYHLDKLKELLNH
+769 TNYHFDKLKELLSN

-805 PSPSEHNALFIELS
+805 SSPSKLNALFIELS
-819 KDSRTEFRPFSLQD
+819 KDSHTEFRPFSLQG

>member
-1 MKPKSMKEKLR
+1 
-12 GTMMNI
+12 
-18 LRIKMIDAGNLLK
+18 MIDAGNLLK

-64 RQIQAQFIDAPQF
+64 RQIQVQFIDAPQF
-77 NETSA
+77 NETSV

-91 LQVRGKNGANMEFLL
+91 LHVRGKNGANMDFCL

-148 IDALSLGGI
+148 VDALSLGGI
-157 FNLARRLLNKDNDFI
+157 FNLARRLLDKNNDFI
-172 YQQRILTESKEIE
+172 YQQRILTESKETE

-205 FRDFVHYNE
+205 FRDFAHYNE
-214 NEKDPLPL
+214 YATDPLPL

-274 AEFFKDRTSF
+274 AEFFRDTTSF
-284 ECLKYLSV
+284 ERLKYLSV
-292 EVINDQGI
+292 EAINDQGI
-300 KSQHMKD
+300 KSQRMQD

-324 ELKDLQRDKEFW
+324 ELKDLQKDEKFW
-336 TKSSQHEVVVP
+336 TKSSQYEVSVP
-347 VGWDINHKEVCF
+347 VVWDINHKEVCF
-359 EIGEVQNHT
+359 EIGEAQNHT
-368 LICGR
+368 LICGC

-386 QNLAFYYDPDEV
+386 QNLAFYYAPNEV

-403 DYKEGVEFNAYTDP
+403 DYKEGVEFNAYTEP
-417 NILEH
+417 TILEH
-422 ARLVSVASSVGFGVS
+422 ARLVSVASSVGYGMS
-437 FLSWLCDEIKKRSE
+437 FLSWLCKEIQKRAE
-451 LFKQFNVKDLS
+451 LFKQFKVKDLS
-462 DYRKHEKMPRLIV
+462 DYRKHGEMPRLIV

-492 EGVERSLNTLLKK
+492 ESMEQSLNTLLKK
-505 GRSYGVHLVLATQT
+505 GRSYGVHLILATQT
-519 MRGGEIDSS
+519 MCGTDINRS
-528 IKAQI
+528 IMAQI
-533 ANRIALPMDADDS
+533 ANRIALPMDAEDSSSVLGDDA
-546 TKILDDDVACELVR
+546 ACELVR
-560 PEGIFNNNGGHKK
+560 PEGIFNNNGGHQK
-573 YHTKMSIPKAPD
+573 YHTKMSIPKATD
-585 DFKSFLTKIHAEFNQ
+585 DFKPFIKKIHRDFNQ
-600 RNLAPIDRKIYNGET
+600 RNLTPIEHKIYNGET
-615 PLKMPNTLKANEM
+615 PLEMPNTLKANEM
-628 RLYLGKKVDYE
+628 RLHLGKEVDYE

-645 EFENNELHL
+645 EFESNESHL

-679 KELVFYNK
+679 KELVFCNK

-703 TPIENA
+703 TPVENI
-709 LNALDATTNRPNS
+709 LSVLDTAMNPNS
-722 ALVIDNLNEA
+722 VLMVDNLNEA
-732 KELHDKVGAEKLRSF
+732 KELHDKIGAEKLKSF

-757 CVIFA
+757 CIIFA
-762 HDYKQIK
+762 HDYRQIK
-769 TNYHLDKLKELLNH
+769 TNYHFDKLRELLNN
-783 HFKQCLAFRCN
+783 HFKQCLAFKCN
-794 GENLNALQSGL
+794 GENLNALKSGL
-805 PSPSEHNALFIELS
+805 SSPSKLNALFIELS
-819 KDSRTEFRPFSLQD
+819 KDSRTEFRPFSLQG

>member
-1 MKPKSMKEKLR
+1 M
-12 GTMMNI
+12 
-18 LRIKMIDAGNLLK
+18 
-31 ELDDALDKVVAKKE
+31 
-45 PESFLR
+45 
-51 PSTLK
+51 
-56 IEEYQKSI
+56 
-64 RQIQAQFIDAPQF
+64 
-77 NETSA
+77 
-82 YPQFLSCGL
+82 
-91 LQVRGKNGANMEFLL
+91 
-106 PKVYPFPPKSLYIEH
+106 PKVYPFSPKSLYIEH

-131 LMRLLSSVPLVQ
+131 LMRLLSSTPLVQ

-157 FNLARRLLNKDNDFI
+157 FNLARRLLDKDNDFI
-172 YQQRILTESKEIE
+172 YQKRILTESKEIE

-205 FRDFVHYNE
+205 FRDFAHYNE
-214 NEKDPLPL
+214 EKEDRLPL

-255 FVNLESEKNNQSA
+255 FVNLESEKNNKSA

-284 ECLKYLSV
+284 ERLKYLSV

-300 KSQHMKD
+300 KSQHMQD

-324 ELKDLQRDKEFW
+324 ELKDLQKDKEFW
-336 TKSSQHEVVVP
+336 TKSSQHEVSVP
-347 VGWDINHKEVCF
+347 VGWDINHTEVCF
-359 EIGEVQNHT
+359 EIGNAQNHT
-368 LICGR
+368 LICDH

-386 QNLAFYYDPDEV
+386 QNLAFYYAPNEV

-403 DYKEGVEFNAYTDP
+403 DYKEGVEFNAYTEP

-422 ARLVSVASSVGFGVS
+422 ARLVSVASSVGYGMS
-437 FLSWLCDEIKKRSE
+437 FLSWLCKEMQERAN

-475 VIDEFQ
+475 VVDEFQ

-492 EGVERSLNTLLKK
+492 ESVDQSLNTPLKK

-519 MRGGEIDSS
+519 MHGGEIDSN
-528 IKAQI
+528 IKTQI
-533 ANRIALPMDADDS
+533 ANHIALPMDADDS
-546 TKILDDDVACELVR
+546 AKILDDDAACEIQK
-560 PEGIFNNNGGHKK
+560 PEGIFNNNGGHQK

-585 DFKSFLTKIHAEFNQ
+585 DFTAFIKKIHEEFNQ
-600 RNLAPIDRKIYNGET
+600 RNLTPIDRKIYNGET
-615 PLKMPNTLKANEM
+615 ALKMPNTLKANEM
-628 RLYLGKKVDYE
+628 RLHLGKKVDYE

-645 EFENNELHL
+645 EFENNESHL

-672 QNIKSAN
+672 QNIKNAN
-679 KELVFYNK
+679 KELVFCNK

-694 FDVQKEYGI
+694 FDAPKEYGI
-703 TPIENA
+703 TPVENI
-709 LNALDATTNRPNS
+709 LSVLDTAMNPNS
-722 ALVIDNLNEA
+722 VLVIDNLNEA
-732 KELHDKVGAEKLRSF
+732 KEWHDKVGAEKLKSF

-762 HDYKQIK
+762 HDLKQIQA
-769 TNYHLDKLKELLNH
+769 NYDLSKLRELLSNY
-783 HFKQCLAFRCN
+783 FKQCLAFRCN

-805 PSPSEHNALFIELS
+805 SSPSKLNALLIELS

>member
-1 MKPKSMKEKLR
+1 
-12 GTMMNI
+12 
-18 LRIKMIDAGNLLK
+18 MIDAGNLLK
-31 ELDDALDKVVAKKE
+31 ELDDALNKVVAKKE
-45 PESFLR
+45 PKSFLK
-51 PSTLK
+51 PIVSQ
-56 IEEYQKSI
+56 IEDYQKSI
-64 RQIQAQFIDAPQF
+64 RQIQVQFTDVPKF
-77 NETSA
+77 NEEGA

-91 LQVRGKNGANMEFLL
+91 LHVKGKNGTNMEFLL

-131 LMRLLSSVPLVQ
+131 LMRLLSSAPLVQ

-148 IDALSLGGI
+148 VDALSLGGI

-205 FRDFVHYNE
+205 FRDFAHYNE
-214 NEKDPLPL
+214 NAKDRLPL

-255 FVNLESEKNNQSA
+255 FVNLESEKNNKSA
-268 EDLKRY
+268 EDLKND

-284 ECLKYLSV
+284 ERLKYLNV
-292 EVINDQGI
+292 EIVNDHGI
-300 KSQHMKD
+300 QSQHMKD
-307 FADKIKAYYK
+307 FADKIKAYYE
-317 QKKEVKR
+317 KKKVVKS
-324 ELKDLQRDKEFW
+324 ELKALQKDEKFW
-336 TKSSQHEVVVP
+336 TESSQYEVSVP

-359 EIGEVQNHT
+359 EIGNEQNHT

-386 QNLAFYYDPDEV
+386 QNLAFYYAPNEI

-403 DYKEGVEFNAYTDP
+403 DYKEGVEFNAYVADTP
-417 NILEH
+417 LEH

-437 FLSWLCDEIKKRSE
+437 FLSWLCDEIKKRAE

-462 DYRKHEKMPRLIV
+462 DYRKHDEMPRLIV

-481 VLFSDNSTKGK
+481 VLFSDNKSTKAV
-492 EGVERSLNTLLKK
+492 EGHLNTLLKK

-546 TKILDDDVACELVR
+546 AKILDNDVACEIQK
-560 PEGIFNNNGGHKK
+560 PEAIFNNNGGHQKF
-573 YHTKMSIPKAPD
+573 HTKMSIPKAPD
-585 DFKSFLTKIHAEFNQ
+585 DFKSFLTKIHTEFNQ
-600 RNLAPIDRKIYNGET
+600 RNLAPIERKIYNGET
-615 PLKMPNTLKANEM
+615 ALKMPNILKANEM
-628 RLYLGKKVDYE
+628 RLHLGKKVDYE

-645 EFENNELHL
+645 GFESNESHL

-661 NARIALMKLLF
+661 NARIALMKLF
-672 QNIKSAN
+672 AQNFKTAN
-679 KELVFYNK
+679 KELLFYNA
-687 EKRLIRS
+687 EKRLVRE
-694 FDVQKEYGI
+694 FDELKKHHI
-703 TPIENA
+703 TPMQGP
-709 LNALDATTNRPNS
+709 LGSVLDTAISPNS
-722 ALVIDNLNEA
+722 VLMVDNLNEA
-732 KELHDKVGAEKLRSF
+732 KELHDKIGVEKLRSF

-757 CVIFA
+757 CIIFA

-769 TNYHLDKLKELLNH
+769 NNYHLDKLRELLNN
-783 HFKQCLAFRCN
+783 HFKQCLAFKCN
-794 GENLNALQSGL
+794 GENLNAIKNNL
-805 PSPSEHNALFIELS
+805 PPPSALNALFVELS
-819 KDSRTEFRPFSLQD
+819 KDSRTEFRPFSL

>member
-1 MKPKSMKEKLR
+1 
-12 GTMMNI
+12 MNI

-45 PESFLR
+45 PESFLK
-51 PSTLK
+51 PIVSQ
-56 IEEYQKSI
+56 IEDYQKSI
-64 RQIQAQFIDAPQF
+64 RQVQAQFTDAPQF
-77 NETSA
+77 NEEGA
-82 YPQFLSCGL
+82 YPKFLSCGL
-91 LQVRGKNGANMEFLL
+91 LEIKGKNGANMEFLL

-131 LMRLLSSVPLVQ
+131 LMRLLSSAPLVQ
-143 LEVIL
+143 LEIIL
-148 IDALSLGGI
+148 VDALSLGGI
-157 FNLARRLLNKDNDFI
+157 FNLARRLLDKDNDFI

-205 FRDFVHYNE
+205 FRDFAHYNE
-214 NEKDPLPL
+214 KEKDRLPL

-255 FVNLESEKNNQSA
+255 FVNLESEKNNKSA

-284 ECLKYLSV
+284 ERLKYLNV

-300 KSQHMKD
+300 QSQHMKD
-307 FADKIKAYYK
+307 FADKIKAYYE
-317 QKKEVKR
+317 KKKVVKS
-324 ELKDLQRDKEFW
+324 ELKTLQKDEKFW
-336 TKSSQHEVVVP
+336 TESSQSKVSVP

-359 EIGEVQNHT
+359 EIGNEQNHT
-368 LICGR
+368 LICDH

-386 QNLAFYYDPDEV
+386 QNLAFYYAPNEV

-417 NILEH
+417 ILEH
-422 ARLVSVASSVGFGVS
+422 ARLVSVASSVGFGMS
-437 FLSWLCDEIKKRSE
+437 FLSWLCKEMQKRADR
-451 LFKQFNVKDLS
+451 FKQFNVKDLS

-481 VLFSDNSTKGK
+481 VLFSDNKSTKAV
-492 EGVERSLNTLLKK
+492 EGHLNTLLKK
-505 GRSYGVHLVLATQT
+505 GRSYWVHLVLATQT
-519 MRGGEIDSS
+519 MRGTDINPSF
-528 IKAQI
+528 KAQI
-533 ANRIALPMDADDS
+533 ANRIALPMDAEDSSSVLGDDA
-546 TKILDDDVACELVR
+546 ACELVR
-560 PEGIFNNNGGHKK
+560 PEGIFNNNGGHQK

-615 PLKMPNTLKANEM
+615 PLKIPSILKANEM
-628 RLYLGKKVDYE
+628 RLHLGKEVDYE

-645 EFENNELHL
+645 EFESNESHL

-672 QNIKSAN
+672 QNVKSAN
-679 KELVFYNK
+679 KELVFCNK

-694 FDVQKEYGI
+694 FDAQKEYGI
-703 TPIENA
+703 TPVENI
-709 LNALDATTNRPNS
+709 LSVLDTAISPNS
-722 ALVIDNLNEA
+722 TLVIDNLNEA
-732 KELHDKVGAEKLRSF
+732 KELHDKVGAEKLKSF
-747 LEKATDNEQY
+747 LEKAIDNEQY
-757 CVIFA
+757 CIIFA
-762 HDYKQIK
+762 HDYRQIK
-769 TNYHLDKLKELLNH
+769 TNYHLDKLKELLSN

-794 GENLNALQSGL
+794 GENLNAIQSDL
-805 PSPSEHNALFIELS
+805 PSPSKLNALFIELS
-819 KDSRTEFRPFSLQD
+819 KDSVTEFRPFNLQD

>member
-1 MKPKSMKEKLR
+1 
-12 GTMMNI
+12 
-18 LRIKMIDAGNLLK
+18 MIDAGNLLK

-45 PESFLR
+45 PESFLKT
-51 PSTLK
+51 STLK
-56 IEEYQKSI
+56 IEDYQKSI
-64 RQIQAQFIDAPQF
+64 RQIQAQFTDAPKF
-77 NETSA
+77 NETTT
-82 YPQFLSCGL
+82 YPKFLSCGL
-91 LQVRGKNGANMEFLL
+91 LEIKGKNGANMDFCL

-131 LMRLLSSVPLVQ
+131 LMRLLSSAPLVQ

-157 FNLARRLLNKDNDFI
+157 FNLARKLLDKDNDFI

-205 FRDFVHYNE
+205 FRDFAHYNE
-214 NEKDPLPL
+214 NAKDRLPL
-222 KALFLSGVDALSQNA
+222 KALFLSGVDALSKDA

-268 EDLKRY
+268 EDLKND

-284 ECLKYLSV
+284 ERLKYLNV
-292 EVINDQGI
+292 EIVNDHGI
-300 KSQHMKD
+300 QSQHMQD
-307 FADKIKAYYK
+307 FADKIKAYYE

-336 TKSSQHEVVVP
+336 AKSSQHEVVVP

-359 EIGEVQNHT
+359 EIGNEQNHT
-368 LICGR
+368 LICDH

-403 DYKEGVEFNAYTDP
+403 DYKEGVEFNAYTNP
-417 NILEH
+417 SPLEH
-422 ARLVSVASSVGFGVS
+422 ARLVSVASSVGFGMS
-437 FLSWLCDEIKKRSE
+437 FLSWLCKEMQKRSE

-492 EGVERSLNTLLKK
+492 ESVDQSLNTLLKK

-519 MRGGEIDSS
+519 MRGSDIDSS
-528 IKAQI
+528 FKAQI
-533 ANRIALPMDADDS
+533 ANRIALPMDAEDSSSVLGDDA
-546 TKILDDDVACELVR
+546 ACELVR
-560 PEGIFNNNGGHKK
+560 PEGIFNNNGGHRK

-615 PLKMPNTLKANEM
+615 ALKMPNILKANEM
-628 RLYLGKKVDYE
+628 RLHLGKEVDYE

-645 EFENNELHL
+645 EFENNESHL

-679 KELVFYNK
+679 KELVFCNK

-694 FDVQKEYGI
+694 FDAQKEYGI
-703 TPIENA
+703 TPVENI
-709 LNALDATTNRPNS
+709 LSVLDTAMNPNS
-722 ALVIDNLNEA
+722 VLVIDNLNEA
-732 KELHDKVGAEKLRSF
+732 KELHDKVGAEKLKSF
-747 LEKATDNEQY
+747 LEKAIDNEQY
-757 CVIFA
+757 CVIFV
-762 HDYKQIK
+762 HDFRQIK
-769 TNYHLDKLKELLNH
+769 TNYHFDKLKDLLNH

-794 GENLNALQSGL
+794 GENLNALQSDL
-805 PSPSEHNALFIELS
+805 PSPSRFNALLIELS

>member
-1 MKPKSMKEKLR
+1 
-12 GTMMNI
+12 
-18 LRIKMIDAGNLLK
+18 MIDAGNLLK
-31 ELDDALDKVVAKKE
+31 ELDDALDKVITQKE

-64 RQIQAQFIDAPQF
+64 RKIQAQFTDAPQF
-77 NETSA
+77 NETTT
-82 YPQFLSCGL
+82 YPKFLSCGL

-157 FNLARRLLNKDNDFI
+157 FNLARRLLDKDNDFI

-205 FRDFVHYNE
+205 FRDFAHYNE

-274 AEFFKDRTSF
+274 AEFFKDTTSF
-284 ECLKYLSV
+284 ERLKYLNV
-292 EVINDQGI
+292 EIINDQGI
-300 KSQHMKD
+300 KSQHLQD

-324 ELKDLQRDKEFW
+324 ELKDLQKDEKFW
-336 TKSSQHEVVVP
+336 TESSQFKVSVP

-359 EIGEVQNHT
+359 EIGNEQNHT

-417 NILEH
+417 ILEH
-422 ARLVSVASSVGFGVS
+422 ARLVSVASSVPYGIT
-437 FLSWLCDEIKKRSE
+437 FLKWLCDEIKKRAE
-451 LFKQFNVKDLS
+451 LFKQFKVKDLS

-481 VLFSDNSTKGK
+481 VLFSDSSTK
-492 EGVERSLNTLLKK
+492 ERVKRYLTTILKK
-505 GRSYGVHLVLATQT
+505 GRSYGVHLILATQT

-546 TKILDDDVACELVR
+546 TKILDNDVACEIQK
-560 PEGIFNNNGGHKK
+560 PEAIFNNNGGHQK

-600 RNLAPIDRKIYNGET
+600 RNLTPIDRKIYNGET
-615 PLKMPNTLKANEM
+615 PLKMPNILKANEM
-628 RLYLGKKVDYE
+628 RLHLGKKVDYE

-645 EFENNELHL
+645 EFENNESHL

-679 KELVFYNK
+679 KELVFCNK

-703 TPIENA
+703 TPVENI
-709 LNALDATTNRPNS
+709 LSVLDTAMNPNS
-722 ALVIDNLNEA
+722 VLMVDNLNEA

-747 LEKATDNEQY
+747 LEKAIDNEQY
-757 CVIFA
+757 CVIFV
-762 HDYKQIK
+762 HDYRQIK
-769 TNYHLDKLKELLNH
+769 TNYHLDKLRELLNH

-794 GENLNALQSGL
+794 EENLNALQSGL
-805 PSPSEHNALFIELS
+805 PSPSELNTLLIELS
-819 KDSRTEFRPFSLQD
+819 KDSVTEFRPFSL

>member
-1 MKPKSMKEKLR
+1 
-12 GTMMNI
+12 MMNI
-18 LRIKMIDAGNLLK
+18 LRIKMIDVNILLK

-45 PESFLR
+45 PESFLK
-51 PSTLK
+51 PIVSQ
-56 IEEYQKSI
+56 IEDYQKSI
-64 RQIQAQFIDAPQF
+64 RQVQAQFTDAPQF
-77 NETSA
+77 NETTT
-82 YPQFLSCGL
+82 YPKFLSCGL
-91 LQVRGKNGANMEFLL
+91 LEIKGKNGANMEFLL

-131 LMRLLSSVPLVQ
+131 LMRLLSSAPLVQ

-157 FNLARRLLNKDNDFI
+157 FNLARRLLDKDNDFI

-205 FRDFVHYNE
+205 FRDFAHYNE
-214 NEKDPLPL
+214 EKEDRLPL
-222 KALFLSGVDALSQNA
+222 KALFLSGVDALSKDA
-237 LYYLEK
+237 FYYLEK

-274 AEFFKDRTSF
+274 AEFFRDTTSF
-284 ECLKYLSV
+284 ELFKYLNV

-300 KSQHMKD
+300 KSQHMQD
-307 FADKIKAYYK
+307 FADKIQAYYK

-336 TKSSQHEVVVP
+336 TKSSQHEVSVP

-359 EIGEVQNHT
+359 EIGKEQNHT
-368 LICGR
+368 LICDHSR
-373 SGSGKSN
+373 SGKSN

-386 QNLAFYYDPDEV
+386 QNLAFYYDPNEV

-417 NILEH
+417 ILEH
-422 ARLVSVASSVGFGVS
+422 ARLVSVASSVPYGIT
-437 FLSWLCDEIKKRSE
+437 FLKWLCDEMEKRADR
-451 LFKQFNVKDLS
+451 FKQFNVKDLNN
-462 DYRKHEKMPRLIV
+462 YRKHEKMSRLIV

-481 VLFSDNSTKGK
+481 VLFSDKSTK
-492 EGVERSLNTLLKK
+492 ESVERSLNTLLKK

-519 MRGGEIDSS
+519 TRGPDIIDSS
-528 IKAQI
+528 FKAQI
-533 ANRIALPMDADDS
+533 ANRIGLPMDAEDSSSVLGDDA
-546 TKILDDDVACELVR
+546 ACEIQK
-560 PEGIFNNNGGHKK
+560 PEGIFNNNGGNRK

-615 PLKMPNTLKANEM
+615 PLKMPNTLKADEM
-628 RLYLGKKVDYE
+628 RLHLGKKVDYE

-645 EFENNELHL
+645 EFENSESHL

-679 KELVFYNK
+679 KELVFCNK
-687 EKRLIRS
+687 EKRLIRF

-703 TPIENA
+703 TPVENI
-709 LNALDATTNRPNS
+709 LSVLDTAMNPNS
-722 ALVIDNLNEA
+722 VLVIDNLNEA
-732 KELHDKVGAEKLRSF
+732 KELHDKVGAEKLKSF
-747 LEKATDNEQY
+747 LEKAIDNEQY

-762 HDYKQIK
+762 HDFRQIK
-769 TNYHLDKLKELLNH
+769 ANYHFDKLRDLLNN

-794 GENLNALQSGL
+794 GENLSAIKSDL
-805 PSPSEHNALFIELS
+805 PSPSKPNALLIELS
-819 KDSRTEFRPFSLQD
+819 KDSHTEFRPFSLQD